1 MFAESWD
8 HKVFKMPSYKVNDTE
23 TYERNGTYN
32 NFGYKH
38 DRNSKED
45 KSFEDN
51 LPSYS
56 GSWFVFFLSINLL
69 KLYIASVL
77 FSHSI

>member
-1 MFAESWD
+1 
-8 HKVFKMPSYKVNDTE
+8 MPSYKVTDTE

-38 DRNSKED
+38 DRNSKDE
-45 KSFEDN
+45 KNFEDN

-56 GSWFVFFLSINLL
+56 GRIFFLISSFESLQRLGSFQSFNLMT
-69 KLYIASVL
+69 
-77 FSHSI
+77 

>member
-1 MFAESWD
+1 
-8 HKVFKMPSYKVNDTE
+8 MPSYKVNDME

-56 GSWFVFFLSINLL
+56 GS
-69 KLYIASVL
+69 
-77 FSHSI
+77 

>member
-1 MFAESWD
+1 
-8 HKVFKMPSYKVNDTE
+8 MPSYKVTDTE

-38 DRNSKED
+38 DRNSKDE
-45 KSFEDN
+45 KNFEDN

-56 GSWFVFFLSINLL
+56 GRIFFSFHLLNLY
-69 KLYIASVL
+69 KD
-77 FSHSI
+77 